1 MIAEILGMLQRAQ
14 IDRHGGTNLNVFRIF
29 TAAAQIVIQC
39 AGGRGDQHIV
49 DRTAQSPAHRLDFIQ
64 RQRLGPGHA
73 LARAQTALEPGWRIV
88 TEQQRGGQFV
98 SDVDGFCGIGTDLF
112 RLTQYTQHFFQCFLA
127 PVHRSIQAI
136 AGGFQKATK
145 DVGLLHAL
153 AFPVLR

>member
-1 MIAEILGMLQRAQ
+1 MLQRPQ
-14 IDRHGGTNLNVFRIF
+14 IDRYRGTNLDVCGIF

-49 DRTAQSPAHRLDFIQ
+49 DGAAQRPAHRLDFIQ

-73 LARAQTALEPGWRIV
+73 LARAQSPLEPRWRIV
-88 TEQQRGGQFV
+88 TQQQRSGQFV
-98 SDVDGFCGIGTDLF
+98 SDVNGFIGIGANLF
-112 RLTQYTQHFFQCFLA
+112 RLAQHSQHFFQRFLA